1 MDAYKFRADGF
12 PVFPQFW
19 QHFIVTGEMHP
30 FIDGDDEKSSR
41 SIELSSQD
49 LKNAARLLSLILEAP
64 PTPRLTPEQISAMVQ
79 RPAPSQSPTH
89 EQLLQLASWMLHARK
104 RRDTFFHPGLFGE
117 AAWDVL
123 LALYVMD
130 HGGPRVTI
138 AELSRAADVPTATI
152 LRWLHT
158 LEGQGLVV
166 RRAHPH
172 DRRAVLIGMEP
183 KGRETMET
191 YLSEILARPA

>member
-1 MDAYKFRADGF
+1 M
-12 PVFPQFW
+12 
-19 QHFIVTGEMHP
+19 TGEMHP
-30 FIDGDDEKSSR
+30 FVDGSDEKSSR

-49 LKNAARLLSLILEAP
+49 LKNAVRLLSLILDAP
-64 PTPRLTPEQISAMVQ
+64 PIPRLASGQISGMVQ
-79 RPAPSQSPTH
+79 KPAPSQSPTH
-89 EQLLQLASWMLHARK
+89 EQLLQLATWMLHARS
-104 RRDTFFHPGLFGE
+104 RRNTFFHPGLFGE

-138 AELSRAADVPTATI
+138 ADLSRAVDVPTATI

-158 LEGQGLVV
+158 LESQGLIE
-166 RRAHPH
+166 RRPHPH

-183 KGRETMET
+183 KGRDTMET